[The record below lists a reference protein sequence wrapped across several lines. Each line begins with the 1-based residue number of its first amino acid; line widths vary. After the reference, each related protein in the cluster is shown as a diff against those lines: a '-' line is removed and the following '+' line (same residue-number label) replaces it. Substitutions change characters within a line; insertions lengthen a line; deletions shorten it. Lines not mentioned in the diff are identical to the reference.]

1 MAEQIDHTGGSR
13 GNTPVDFDAHCVRT
27 GHRGAAG
34 FQSGDRETVPLHS
47 GPVDF
52 RVTPGGW
59 LTVTNLTL
67 AVLIR
72 AAYR

>member
-1 MAEQIDHTGGSR
+1 LISTPTAFGQSIAER
-13 GNTPVDFDAHCVRT
+13 PAFKVA
-27 GHRGAAG
+27 
-34 FQSGDRETVPLHS
+34 TVKRDPHS

-67 AVLIR
+67 TILIR
-72 AAYR
+72 EAYR